1 MTGDLVM
8 AARNRVLGSR
18 APKESK
24 YAQLPIAP
32 MGVIETRYYVSMDV
46 ADKPGVLATV
56 AAEFAKREVSIA
68 EVRQEGVV
76 GEGGRRIGAR
86 VVVVTHT
93 ATDAALSET
102 VDALAELDVVQG
114 VASVLRLE
122 GTNV

>member
-1 MTGDLVM
+1 VAGDLVM

-24 YAQLPIAP
+24 YAELSIAP
-32 MGVIETRYYVSMDV
+32 MGVIPTRYYVSMDV

-122 GTNV
+122 GTNA